1 MGTLTIEH
9 EKKGIVLLSGGLDS
23 ATVAA
28 IALERNYHIIGL
40 SFDYGQRHRIELEMS
55 KKLAKHYS
63 IEQKIFKIDL
73 TQIGGSSLTS
83 NIKVEEGNLQ
93 RDKNELPNT
102 YVPSRNIMFITIAAS
117 LAETIG
123 FNTIFIGAN
132 ALDYSGYPD
141 CRPEFFEAM
150 TRALNSGTRIGINE
164 EFHIEVPL
172 QKLRKSEI
180 ITIGTSLGVPYE
192 MTHSCYEGN
201 KKACGKCDSCLLR
214 LRGFMEA
221 GIKDPIEYDFLPD
234 FYKQVSV
241 KTND

>member
-93 RDKNELPNT
+93 RDKN
-102 YVPSRNIMFITIAAS
+102 
-117 LAETIG
+117 
-123 FNTIFIGAN
+123 
-132 ALDYSGYPD
+132 
-141 CRPEFFEAM
+141 
-150 TRALNSGTRIGINE
+150 
-164 EFHIEVPL
+164 
-172 QKLRKSEI
+172 
-180 ITIGTSLGVPYE
+180 
-192 MTHSCYEGN
+192 
-201 KKACGKCDSCLLR
+201 
-214 LRGFMEA
+214 
-221 GIKDPIEYDFLPD
+221 
-234 FYKQVSV
+234 
-241 KTND
+241 